1 MEKFDYQTIY
11 TAADDRSV
19 AGPWNWTPACRI
31 DCQKSTKSESPE
43 VIAKS
48 YIADTTKNWAERC
61 EKWCEPVTHVVV
73 RWKPHNRANYRH
85 QDRAV
90 GEVK

>member
-1 MEKFDYQTIY
+1 MKYDYQTIY
-11 TAADDRSV
+11 TAADGRAI
-19 AGPWNWTPACRI
+19 AGPWHWTQTSVT
-31 DCQKSTKSESPE
+31 DCQRSARSTSPKA
-43 VIAKS
+43 IAKS

-73 RWKPHNRANYRH
+73 RWKPHNKANYRDT
-85 QDRAV
+85 DRAV